1 MLNKK
6 LPKRYERKWV
16 INNIDCNQIFILLF
30 KSNFSFSYQYEDR
43 YVNSIYFDDQN
54 FSSIRQNF
62 DGISEKKKYRL
73 RWYGDLSKISKPV
86 FEIKNKSSFE
96 VSKENINFSFA
107 DGLNLFNVN
116 DLKKIEEAIN
126 TQFNFKNKIFP
137 ILTTHYL
144 RSYFVSSNKLIRA
157 TIDRDLKSVK
167 LYQNKNINI
176 INQYNDII
184 LELKYDLDLD
194 DYVRSNFNNFSFRL
208 SKNSKFINSATI
220 IPNTYA

>member
-1 MLNKK
+1 MLKK
-6 LPKRYERKWV
+6 ELPKRYERKWV

-30 KSNFSFSYQYEDR
+30 KSNFSFSYQYVDR

-96 VSKENINFSFA
+96 VFKENINFPIA
-107 DGLNLFNVN
+107 DGLNLFNFN

-167 LYQNKNINI
+167 LYQNKNTNI
-176 INQYNDII
+176 INQYSDII

-220 IPNTYA
+220 IPNTYS